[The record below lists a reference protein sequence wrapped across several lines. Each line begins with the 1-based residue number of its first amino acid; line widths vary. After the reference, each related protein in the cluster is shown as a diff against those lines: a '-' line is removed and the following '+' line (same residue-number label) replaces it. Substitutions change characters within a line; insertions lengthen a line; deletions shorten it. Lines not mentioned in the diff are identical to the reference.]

1 MDLFFR
7 ISGDG
12 NCLYN
17 AVSMHLV
24 GDESLN
30 LILRLLSSV
39 ELFSYCDHYKTI
51 IDTLYQN
58 FTQTFPN
65 KMTMLNAIF
74 RFSSTKDLTEETHI
88 IDLIKK
94 EAVSN
99 CEAGSFSS
107 LVCILGLSSVIGTP
121 IRSIYSPRK
130 IVRLFPL
137 FTQTFCPRKESHKD
151 TVHLLWCTTDNIESY
166 TKPNHFTVCLDTR
179 PPKCVT
185 GISSI
190 SEIGESVLMQPLGK
204 KRQITLEFVP
214 NKKTKVDSSLSLQSS
229 VSVFIDS
236 AVTIDPSPVI
246 FNPPAVMLD
255 PFAVTIDPSQ
265 VIFNPPAVILDP
277 SAVSVNPAV
286 TNDPPAVTINP
297 PAVILDPSLVT
308 IINPPAST
316 IDSYTVSSD
325 PVAVTANPAST
336 RGKSQVECNV
346 NDIGLVRR
354 KLDTMTDQEIFEF
367 LNDVWKPPQQYTF
380 PQHEQCKRKWRFN
393 PIYVTPGSPRYYPWL
408 VYSRYYDG
416 VFCLPC
422 VVFGNRFPGSKLQK
436 LYTEPLTRWNG
447 ASTKFLEHQKSC
459 QMHHDTVAA
468 METFKSQLSGKSQR
482 IDVTFDT
489 IKYERIRSNRQKLI
503 PILKT
508 VILCARQNISFRGH
522 RDDSKHFDDRSNNP
536 GNFQTLLEFR
546 VDSGDRVLDDHFKT
560 APKNA
565 TYRSKSIQNE
575 LIESCG
581 KHIRQKISKE
591 IQSARFF
598 SVIADEA
605 SDCSQT
611 EQLSLVISFIDENST
626 IREEFVEFVKCES
639 TSAEYLTNKITQ
651 AVENLSL
658 NMRNLRGQAYDGAGN
673 MAGSKSGVST
683 RIRNVYPKALYF
695 HCSTHRLNLAV
706 ASSSSI
712 RGVKNMMDSI
722 GKCSEIF
729 YFSPK
734 KKELLKRYTLE
745 LMPEDRRTTL
755 LNVCKTRW
763 LQRIDGLARVQEMIE
778 PILTTLDLIATNHD
792 GSYAKEARSD
802 AQGVYWT
809 FKSFQFAIHLI
820 IVRNVI
826 SYTNSLTYELQ
837 EKQLM
842 LSCHLKTAEVKLMKS
857 TRNGM
862 LKQLLLLIIT

>member
-1 MDLFFR
+1 M
-7 ISGDG
+7 
-12 NCLYN
+12 
-17 AVSMHLV
+17 
-24 GDESLN
+24 
-30 LILRLLSSV
+30 
-39 ELFSYCDHYKTI
+39 
-51 IDTLYQN
+51 
-58 FTQTFPN
+58 
-65 KMTMLNAIF
+65 
-74 RFSSTKDLTEETHI
+74 
-88 IDLIKK
+88 
-94 EAVSN
+94 
-99 CEAGSFSS
+99 
-107 LVCILGLSSVIGTP
+107 
-121 IRSIYSPRK
+121 
-130 IVRLFPL
+130 
-137 FTQTFCPRKESHKD
+137 
-151 TVHLLWCTTDNIESY
+151 
-166 TKPNHFTVCLDTR
+166 
-179 PPKCVT
+179 
-185 GISSI
+185 
-190 SEIGESVLMQPLGK
+190 
-204 KRQITLEFVP
+204 
-214 NKKTKVDSSLSLQSS
+214 
-229 VSVFIDS
+229 
-236 AVTIDPSPVI
+236 
-246 FNPPAVMLD
+246 
-255 PFAVTIDPSQ
+255 
-265 VIFNPPAVILDP
+265 
-277 SAVSVNPAV
+277 
-286 TNDPPAVTINP
+286 
-297 PAVILDPSLVT
+297 
-308 IINPPAST
+308 
-316 IDSYTVSSD
+316 
-325 PVAVTANPAST
+325 
-336 RGKSQVECNV
+336 
-346 NDIGLVRR
+346 VRR

-611 EQLSLVISFIDENST
+611 EQLSLVIRFIDENST

-695 HCSTHRLNLAV
+695 HCSSHRLNLAV

-837 EKQLM
+837 EKQLDIVKVYEAVDNVIVSLEDCRSKVDEKHKEWYAETVAFADHYLGCKPSIKRTAGQQVYRANYPITDPSEFYKVSLTIPLLDRVIAELKSRFSPQHRIHSSGFYLLPSVVVKTKDWKDQIREFAKQYKSDLPIPLTLETELDQWEIFWKIKTTKELPDTIASTLVCINDKKKWFPNLYAILCLVGVVPASSNSCERSISKLRTVKTYLRSTM
-842 LSCHLKTAEVKLMKS
+842 LQERLSSLALVHIHREMELDLEAILTLFANDNPHRIV
-857 TRNGM
+857 
-862 LKQLLLLIIT
+862 LLDILADPEPV